1 MVHTCRL
8 ARIVFQRFYNSKI
21 DPKLVVTRNLTMRER
36 EGRRRERGG
45 ERGEER
51 GGRERGGGRDREVT
65 YMYVHIVNTLPAT
78 ISKLATR
85 LSGWY
90 HRNGEN
96 NYQTLYYRDAEV
108 FSLSHELIQCPCKQ
122 LGLFIISHALIAR
135 Q

>member
-1 MVHTCRL
+1 MSTGKNCISTFLQLKDRPK
-8 ARIVFQRFYNSKI
+8 ISGDSKF
-21 DPKLVVTRNLTMRER
+21 DYEGERGEEER
-36 EGRRRERGG
+36 EGRRG
-45 ERGEER
+45 ERGE
-51 GGRERGGGRDREVT
+51 RERGERDREERDREVT
-65 YMYVHIVNTLPAT
+65 YVHIVNTLPAT

-85 LSGWY
+85 LSDWY
-90 HRNGEN
+90 HRNSEN